1 MYVYIHN
8 IYTYIY
14 IHMLTEVSL
23 TAFQTFGFVG
33 FRLTAQSQS
42 PHQETLRPPL
52 PEDS

>member
-1 MYVYIHN
+1 
-8 IYTYIY
+8 
-14 IHMLTEVSL
+14 MLTEVSL